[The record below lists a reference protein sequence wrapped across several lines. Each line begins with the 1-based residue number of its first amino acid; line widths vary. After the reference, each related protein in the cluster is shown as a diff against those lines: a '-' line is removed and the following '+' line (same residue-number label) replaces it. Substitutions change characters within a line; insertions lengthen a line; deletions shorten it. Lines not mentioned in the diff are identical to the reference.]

1 MKRLKPGHVVLV
13 IVIAWLIIVA
23 PYFVPALNV
32 STRIIGI
39 PVTVWLAILA
49 FTMCLVTNFFAVRY
63 TWKTFDDE
71 EEETEKE
78 EE

>member
-1 MKRLKPGHVVLV
+1 MKHLKPGHVVLV

-23 PYFVPALNV
+23 PYFIPALNV

-49 FTMCLVTNFFAVRY
+49 FSICLITNVFAVRY
-63 TWKTFDDE
+63 TWETFDDE
-71 EEETEKE
+71 TEETAKE
-78 EE
+78 EK